1 MRIHKLVIDNV
12 RGVEHLALRDIPD
25 TGVILIHGDNC
36 LLYTSD
42 AADDCCRV

>member
-1 MRIHKLVIDNV
+1 MSDVKKNYTKEELDRMSNA
-12 RGVEHLALRDIPD
+12 ELAALGTELDD
-25 TGVILIHGDNC
+25 VTVC